1 MRKRT
6 SILLA
11 VLIIMCFA
19 ACGMQPHVHEFGE
32 WEIVK
37 EANCGEAGV
46 KERACS
52 CGEKET
58 ETIPASGKHQYTSE
72 ITKEASASEE
82 GIKTY
87 TCSVCGDS
95 YTEPIG
101 IIQTNWEVDYYVDEF
116 GDKTND
122 AYVRGTFHGTFSNS
136 ATNGSSLTVLI
147 YMDRDAPTT
156 VQFRLLEY
164 DSHKATAISS
174 DKITLKIKNDNGSTS
189 TFSLTYYQG
198 DYYCTD
204 QKLSS
209 AIFTNEQ
216 ISCVI
221 TISGNYTSITDTYK
235 FKIDNEG
242 LQELWNET

>member
-1 MRKRT
+1 MTMRKQT

-11 VLIIMCFA
+11 AFIILCLA
-19 ACGMQPHVHEFGE
+19 ACGIQSHVHEFGE
-32 WEIVK
+32 WKIVK
-37 EANCGEAGV
+37 EANCGETGV
-46 KERACS
+46 KERVCS

-72 ITKEASASEE
+72 ITKEASVSEE

-122 AYVRGTFHGTFSNS
+122 AYVRGEFHGTFSNS
-136 ATNGSSLTVLI
+136 ATNGSSLTVYV
-147 YMDRDAPTT
+147 YMDKDKPNRIA
-156 VQFRLLEY
+156 FRLLEY

-174 DKITLKIKNDNGSTS
+174 DKVTLKIKTEIGTTYSYSLSNSGGDFYCIDSALKTKV
-189 TFSLTYYQG
+189 FS
-198 DYYCTD
+198 
-204 QKLSS
+204 
-209 AIFTNEQ
+209 NEQ
-216 ISCVI
+216 LSCVI
-221 TISGNYTSITDTYK
+221 ICIIHIFYSIIFIRTFTAR
-235 FKIDNEG
+235 F
-242 LQELWNET
+242 